1 MKIKYYCPVWGM
13 KHMPLTDA
21 LHTIKQ
27 WGYVGAEIA
36 LNPETQNVQ
45 EVKLIF
51 EDNGLDLLVQYPYAR
66 EGSFEQMR
74 DKFLASLEIL
84 LGLETVMINCH
95 TGKDYFT
102 FNQNVELINIAQRLS
117 AASGI
122 TIAHETHRGK
132 FSYSAS
138 VMAPYLDAVPDIKIT
153 ADFSHWCV
161 VSESLLENQQA
172 LIDRLVPHCV
182 YIHARVGY
190 AQGPQVPDPAAPEYE
205 KELKRHT
212 GWWQQIVDH
221 RISIGSE
228 DLIITPEFGPV
239 PYMHTHP
246 YTNKPVAS
254 QYNANLFMKDYLTKN
269 LVL

>member
-13 KHMPLTDA
+13 KHMPLGDA
-21 LHTIKQ
+21 LRMIKQ
-27 WGYVGAEIA
+27 WGYEGAEIA
-36 LNPETQNVQ
+36 LNPDIQNMQ

-66 EGSFEQMR
+66 DGSFEQLR
-74 DKFLASLEIL
+74 DKYLTSLEIL
-84 LGLETVMINCH
+84 LGLEPVMINSH

-102 FNQNVELINIAQRLS
+102 VGQNVELINTAQRLS

-138 VMAPYLDAVPDIKIT
+138 VMAAYLDAVPDIKIT
-153 ADFSHWCV
+153 ADLSHWCV
-161 VSESLLENQQA
+161 VSESLLEDQQDA
-172 LIDRLVPHCV
+172 IDRVIPHCV

-205 KELKRHT
+205 KELKRHVS
-212 GWWQQIVDH
+212 WWQQIVNH
-221 RISIGSE
+221 HTRAGSNE
-228 DLIITPEFGPV
+228 LIITPEFGPV
-239 PYMHTHP
+239 PYMHTYP
-246 YTNKPVAS
+246 YSNKPVAS
-254 QYNANLFMKDYLTKN
+254 QFDANLFMKDYLAKS
-269 LVL
+269 LVV